1 MDDDGHDNL
10 GAFAMEILCTML
22 VTLPVILTDKV
33 KLIPHRDMPPSTMIS
48 VPVMKLDS
56 SEPRN
61 STA

>member
-1 MDDDGHDNL
+1 MVEDDRGNL
-10 GAFAMEILCTML
+10 GAFTLEILCAML

-33 KLIPHRDMPPSTMIS
+33 KLIPHRDMPPSTTIS

-56 SEPRN
+56 SELRN